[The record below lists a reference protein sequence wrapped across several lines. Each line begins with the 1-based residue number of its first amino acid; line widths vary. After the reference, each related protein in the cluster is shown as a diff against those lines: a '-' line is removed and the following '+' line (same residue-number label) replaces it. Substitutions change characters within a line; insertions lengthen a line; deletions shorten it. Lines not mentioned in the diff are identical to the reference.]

1 MISACGLLLLSVS
14 NKLGRIVDRIRNLNS
29 EDRDLSSEVDTVR
42 RLSIRNQIDFLL
54 RRAVLLRNACG
65 FLYLAVAVFVLTS
78 LCVGLSNVARAF
90 EVLMLV
96 LFVIGLATVV
106 WGRNPR
112 LPRNPPVPSRGH
124 RGDKGTPAPRLT
136 QPRLNYQVTKETAH
150 SFQTLFMSLCRGGQL
165 RRPLV
170 AELTQ
175 SDAAV

>member
-1 MISACGLLLLSVS
+1 MPDGLLNLVQSMVTPAVMISACGLLLLSVS

-29 EDRDLSSEVDTVR
+29 EDRDLSSEIDTVR

-65 FLYLAVAVFVLTS
+65 LLYLAVAVFALTS

-106 WGRNPR
+106 WAGILAYLEIR
-112 LPRNPPVPSRGH
+112 LSHHAVTEEI
-124 RGDKGTPAPRLT
+124 KELRL
-136 QPRLNYQVTKETAH
+136 H
-150 SFQTLFMSLCRGGQL
+150 G
-165 RRPLV
+165 
-170 AELTQ
+170 
-175 SDAAV
+175 

>member
-1 MISACGLLLLSVS
+1 MPVGLLSLVQSMVTPAVMISACGLLLLSVS

-65 FLYLAVAVFVLTS
+65 LLYLAVAVFALTS

-96 LFVIGLATVV
+96 LFVIGFATVV
-106 WGRNPR
+106 WAGILAYLEIR
-112 LPRNPPVPSRGH
+112 LSHHAVTEEI
-124 RGDKGTPAPRLT
+124 KELRL
-136 QPRLNYQVTKETAH
+136 H
-150 SFQTLFMSLCRGGQL
+150 G
-165 RRPLV
+165 
-170 AELTQ
+170 
-175 SDAAV
+175 